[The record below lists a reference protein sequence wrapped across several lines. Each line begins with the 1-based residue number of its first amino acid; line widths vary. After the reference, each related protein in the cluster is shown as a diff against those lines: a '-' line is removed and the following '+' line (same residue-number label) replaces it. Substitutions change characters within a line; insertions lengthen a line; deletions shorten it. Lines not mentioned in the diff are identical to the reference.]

1 MMAYSPLWHQHL
13 LKNSELVKIANEYS
27 ISVPQLCLAY
37 LLKKG
42 FIVIPKASSI
52 EHLKDN
58 YSSLDIELSDEII
71 KKVDSLPKN
80 YRYINPP
87 FAPERN

>member
-1 MMAYSPLWHQHL
+1 MAD
-13 LKNSELVKIANEYS
+13 ELN
-27 ISVPQLCLAY
+27 ISVSQLCLTY

-58 YSSLDIELSDEII
+58 YSSLDINLSDEII
-71 KKVDSLPKN
+71 KKVDSLSKN
-80 YRYINPP
+80 YRYVNPP
-87 FAPERN
+87 FAPKWN